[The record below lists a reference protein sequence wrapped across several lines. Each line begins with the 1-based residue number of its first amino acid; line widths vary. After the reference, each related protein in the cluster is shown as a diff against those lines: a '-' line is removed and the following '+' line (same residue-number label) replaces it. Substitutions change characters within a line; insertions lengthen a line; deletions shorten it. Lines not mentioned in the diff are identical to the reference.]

1 MLNVNFL
8 SICRYNKHD
17 GKCYK
22 VSNNNWRSRNKWEAV
37 RWEGHYV
44 EIESFSAAYRTQ
56 RPFLRV
62 RSSRNWCDII
72 LRLGSAIFMGTRNG
86 LIAFSLKRL
95 CCSDLIQLRRRL
107 FSHYLLENS
116 SSRTVF
122 LSEVTPPSLFIHPHL
137 SVCIHISFCQ
147 SPLINY

>member
-1 MLNVNFL
+1 
-8 SICRYNKHD
+8 
-17 GKCYK
+17 
-22 VSNNNWRSRNKWEAV
+22 
-37 RWEGHYV
+37 
-44 EIESFSAAYRTQ
+44 
-56 RPFLRV
+56 
-62 RSSRNWCDII
+62 
-72 LRLGSAIFMGTRNG
+72 MGTRNG

-147 SPLINY
+147 SPLINYQRHKEVVVYQPINESLSISGMFSELYSFQDHPNHFQKQFTAIFHIFNIIHQLQGKSAECIIRLK